1 MAKKVVAD
9 GGKPTAKK
17 QRVIE
22 EEQRNA
28 EEKIEF
34 SMEFT
39 PSEEKAWINEER
51 CNTVVLFFS
60 ILLALIVGTIAAFI
74 SNAMGHNATSAAIDT
89 AIVFVVGLL
98 IPKISEPLIK
108 IYVRKHYSEA
118 AAAGASGKMI
128 SGRAYAGAIF
138 FYLTMALG
146 TCIVVLSI
154 L

>member
-28 EEKIEF
+28 DEKIEF

-39 PSEEKAWINEER
+39 LSEEKAWINEER

-60 ILLALIVGTIAAFI
+60 ILLALIVGTVAAFI
-74 SNAMGHNATSAAIDT
+74 SH
-89 AIVFVVGLL
+89 
-98 IPKISEPLIK
+98 
-108 IYVRKHYSEA
+108 
-118 AAAGASGKMI
+118 
-128 SGRAYAGAIF
+128 
-138 FYLTMALG
+138 
-146 TCIVVLSI
+146 
-154 L
+154 